1 MENSSDQKQEKP
13 QHLVGLFKDQSSA
26 AKAYHVLTGLDYSS
40 DKITFVISEEKY
52 KSDQMVTKTVETIPQ
67 DAQSGPDNEGD
78 EYMKSTRGIEGF
90 AIGTT
95 AGAVL
100 GTIALVGAS
109 IILPGAGILFPGPLA
124 AAATGAGAGATV
136 GGMFG
141 ALIGSGH
148 PEETVDQYVAQVREG
163 NILIGINP
171 RTFDEAMLI
180 ERQWTDLGG
189 AVTHH

>member
-78 EYMKSTRGIEGF
+78 EYMKSTR
-90 AIGTT
+90 ALK
-95 AGAVL
+95 VL
-100 GTIALVGAS
+100 PSGQQRVQYWEQSLWLEPPSFSPARVSYFLGHWRLPQPVPGLARLSEACLV
-109 IILPGAGILFPGPLA
+109 P
-124 AAATGAGAGATV
+124 
-136 GGMFG
+136 
-141 ALIGSGH
+141 
-148 PEETVDQYVAQVREG
+148 
-163 NILIGINP
+163 
-171 RTFDEAMLI
+171 
-180 ERQWTDLGG
+180 
-189 AVTHH
+189 